1 MLNELLPIAI
11 WLKMASKKRY
21 TRERLDGVAASS
33 ADKMKD
39 YVPNGKLTCEYV
51 QMNTDESIK
60 GSDTL
65 NFTWAIEI
73 DGYSDTETT
82 TARCNSVVERGV
94 SFPERWKTSLNYL
107 TSRGV
112 VGESIKNVTDIG
124 VCDINS

>member
-33 ADKMKD
+33 ADKLKD

-65 NFTWAIEI
+65 NFTWTIEI
-73 DGYSDTETT
+73 NGYRDTEDI
-82 TARCNSVVERGV
+82 TARCNNAVGRGIP
-94 SFPERWKTSLNYL
+94 FPSDGRLL
-107 TSRGV
+107 
-112 VGESIKNVTDIG
+112 
-124 VCDINS
+124 

>member
-33 ADKMKD
+33 ADKMKAC
-39 YVPNGKLTCEYV
+39 VPNGKLTCEYV

-65 NFTWAIEI
+65 NFTWTIEI
-73 DGYSDTETT
+73 NGYRDTEDTT
-82 TARCNSVVERGV
+82 TRCNSAVERGV
-94 SFPERWKTSLNYL
+94 PIPERWKTSLDYL
-107 TSRGV
+107 KSREA
-112 VGESIKNVTDIG
+112 VGESIKNVTDYWG
-124 VCDINS
+124 V